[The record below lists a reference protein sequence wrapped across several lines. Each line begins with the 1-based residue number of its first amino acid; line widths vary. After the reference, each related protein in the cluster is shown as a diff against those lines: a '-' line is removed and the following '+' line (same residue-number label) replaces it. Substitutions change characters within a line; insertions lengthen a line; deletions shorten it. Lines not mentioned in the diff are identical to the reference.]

1 MPLGL
6 QPRGVFGHRATDLV
20 GDTRQLAGLLDLH
33 EQPLLDPVAAHSTWK
48 IKVCAWN
55 FQVTRYSGLVPRRS
69 YDHYCAVSRAL
80 DIVGDRWSLL
90 VVRELCSGP
99 RRYSDLFA
107 DLPGISTD
115 MLAARLKDLERE
127 GILTRGRA
135 GTRAAT
141 VVYELTPAGLA
152 LRPVLDALSAWGTP
166 LLGERRA
173 TDAVRAHWFALPL
186 GRAVAQ
192 LVPEGTVTVRIG
204 DTVLHYTV
212 TDSGIAHVDGPAVDP
227 DLELHLDLPAA
238 IAVATGARSLT
249 EAARTPAPER

>member
-1 MPLGL
+1 M
-6 QPRGVFGHRATDLV
+6 
-20 GDTRQLAGLLDLH
+20 
-33 EQPLLDPVAAHSTWK
+33 
-48 IKVCAWN
+48 
-55 FQVTRYSGLVPRRS
+55 PRRS

-127 GILTRGRA
+127 GILTRGRT

-141 VVYELTPAGLA
+141 AVYELTATGLT
-152 LRPVLDALSAWGTP
+152 LRPVLDSLSTWGTP

-192 LVPEGTVTVRIG
+192 LLPEGTATIHIG
-204 DTVLHYTV
+204 DTVLHYVVNDT
-212 TDSGIAHVDGPAVDP
+212 GITHYDGPAAAP
-227 DLELHLDLPAA
+227 DLELHLDLTAA
-238 IAVATGARSLT
+238 IDVATGVRPLA
-249 EAARTPAPER
+249 EAATAR